1 MPPRYLKALAQHHLR
16 SEASCRVLVGAL
28 AVGGRSVVEIGP
40 GGGVLTRPLLE
51 AGAVK
56 VLAIE
61 RDPAWAFELANRM
74 TDRITDRRLSIVV
87 QDALDLPWEALPEG
101 TLLAGNLPYNVGTV
115 ILEEW
120 LKRATTSPRA
130 GVMVQWEVAERLCAE
145 VGDAA
150 YGALSVLVASRATT
164 RLLDRVP
171 KGAFVPPPK
180 VDGGLVL
187 IERKPPSDGL
197 DLDALEVTIKAAFS
211 QRRKM
216 LRNSLVQTFG
226 SEAARAAL
234 MAAGIAETARAEE
247 LGLAEFERLASA
259 LRAERHRF
267 ALVD

>member
-1 MPPRYLKALAQHHLR
+1 MSRPRYLKALGQHHLR
-16 SEASCRVLVGAL
+16 SAASCQVLVAAL
-28 AVGGRSVVEIGP
+28 AVDGRSVLEVGP
-40 GGGVLTRPLLE
+40 GGGVLTRPLLDAE
-51 AGAVK
+51 ADRIVAV
-56 VLAIE
+56 E
-61 RDPAWAFELANRM
+61 RDPAWAFELARRVQ
-74 TDRITDRRLSIVV
+74 DPRLSIVV
-87 QDALDLPWEALPEG
+87 QDALDLAWEALPEG

-130 GVMVQWEVAERLCAE
+130 GVMVQWEVAERLCAAPGE
-145 VGDAA
+145 PA

-187 IERKPPSDGL
+187 IERKPAAEGQ
-197 DLDALEVTIKAAFS
+197 DLDSLEVTIKAAFS

-226 SEAARAAL
+226 SAAARAAL
-234 MAAGIAETARAEE
+234 LAAGIAETARAEE
-247 LGLAEFERLASA
+247 LGLAEFERLATA
-259 LRAERHRF
+259 LGRRA
-267 ALVD
+267 LLD